1 MNTPQKHEVAVLIG
15 RFQPFHNGHA
25 MLLAKALETAPQV
38 VVLLGSAFS
47 ARNAKNPFS
56 WEERAAMIACTL
68 DEAQRARV
76 AFLPMR
82 DCYDDAR
89 WAEQA
94 GDLVRGLAG
103 EGARVALIG
112 HVKDASSQYL
122 NRFPDWTFIAV
133 PQQGDIDASALRA
146 IWYESED
153 PRVAD
158 ALLAPLMPAAALHY
172 LQGWALL
179 PHFARLREEHLA
191 VEESKRVWG
200 EGPFITVDALVRA
213 SDQILLIRRG
223 RAPGKGQWAL
233 PGGFLDGRE
242 RVLQGAIRELREE
255 TGFALLDATLEEALV
270 GTAVFDHPDRSSRG
284 RTITHAHFF
293 DLKNARPPQVAG
305 ADDAAEAR
313 WVPVAELAAMEGE
326 LFEDHFNILNHFL
339 GLTR

>member
-1 MNTPQKHEVAVLIG
+1 MTTPQTFTTAVLIG
-15 RFQPFHNGHA
+15 RFQPFHSGHA
-25 MLLAKALETAPQV
+25 ALLAKALETAPQV

-76 AFLPMR
+76 SFLPMR

-89 WAEQA
+89 WAAQA
-94 GDLVRGLAG
+94 SELVRAHVG
-103 EGARVALIG
+103 EGAQVALIG
-112 HVKDASSQYL
+112 YLKDASSQYL

-133 PQQGDIDASALRA
+133 PQQGEIEASALRA
-146 IWYESED
+146 IWFEGED
-153 PRVAD
+153 ACVTR
-158 ALLAPLMPAAALHY
+158 ALLAPLLPPAVLEY
-172 LQGWALL
+172 LQGWARLA
-179 PHFARLREEHLA
+179 HFAALREEHLA
-191 VEESKRVWG
+191 IEASKRVWG
-200 EGPFITVDALVRA
+200 VGPFITVDALVKA

-223 RAPGKGQWAL
+223 RAPGKGLWAL

-255 TGFALLDATLEEALV
+255 TGFGLLDATLEEALV
-270 GTAVFDHPDRSSRG
+270 GTAVFDHPDRSARG

-313 WVPVAELAAMEGE
+313 WVPIAALAAMEGE

-339 GLTR
+339 GLVQ